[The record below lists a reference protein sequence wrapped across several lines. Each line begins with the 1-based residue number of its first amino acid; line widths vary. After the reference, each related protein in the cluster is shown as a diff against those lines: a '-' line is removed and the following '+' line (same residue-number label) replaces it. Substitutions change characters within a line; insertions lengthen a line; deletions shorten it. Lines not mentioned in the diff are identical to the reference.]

1 MSIPTSNDNP
11 EVSAANMTLNA
22 VGIIKNE
29 VKEPFLKAGEKGIK
43 MEGELDDV
51 AERVDKIKH
60 ALSEIVIHPEY
71 AGLLQG
77 VDEFSHLIVLYWAH
91 KVPSGSRSLTR
102 IHPMGREEI
111 PEQGIFA
118 TCSPARPNPVLVT
131 VVKVRGRKDNVLTV
145 AGLDAVDQSPVI
157 DLKPYVP
164 KQFPQEGVVIS
175 DWMQRILDEMADTAP
190 PA

>member
-1 MSIPTSNDNP
+1 MPIQASDGNSKGSGDDMILSP
-11 EVSAANMTLNA
+11 
-22 VGIIKNE
+22 VGIINNE

-43 MEGELDDV
+43 MEGQLDEV
-51 AERVDKIKH
+51 AKRVEKIKH
-60 ALSEIVIHPEY
+60 GLSEIVIHPEF
-71 AGLLQG
+71 AGLLEG

-91 KVPSGSRSLTR
+91 KVPAASRSLAR

-131 VVKVRGRKDNVLTV
+131 VVKLHGREDNVLTV
-145 AGLDAVDQSPVI
+145 AGLDAVDQSPVL

-164 KQFPQEGVVIS
+164 TQFPQEGVVVAG
-175 DWMQRILDEMADTAP
+175 WMRRILDEMAETAP
-190 PA
+190 TA

>member
-1 MSIPTSNDNP
+1 MSVPTSNDNSK
-11 EVSAANMTLNA
+11 EAAGNMTLYP
-22 VGIIKNE
+22 VGVIKNE

-51 AERVDKIKH
+51 AKRVDKIKH

-71 AGLLQG
+71 AGLLEG

-91 KVPSGSRSLTR
+91 KVPAGSRSLVR

-111 PEQGIFA
+111 PEQGVFA

-131 VVKVRGRKDNVLTV
+131 VVKLHGIKDNVLTV
-145 AGLDAVDQSPVI
+145 AGLDAVDESPVL

-164 KQFPQEGVVIS
+164 TQFPQERVVVA
-175 DWMQRILDEMADTAP
+175 DWMQRIVDEMAETTP
-190 PA
+190 PE